1 MSGVEIQFM
10 FHRSNDKIDP
20 ERAPPPC
27 RNFSRVAS
35 LAFHFH
41 LICHKPLYMRPNFDH
56 CLALSVRHCFLWIL
70 LSCGPG
76 EPGES
81 RVFVGHGESAWL
93 DGSGWFEYQVWL
105 ILCILLLFYLIQIS
119 IFKWKYCLWGSK
131 RIWWYPSSDGPKV
144 ISNEGMDFN
153 DPKEFDDPQVFN
165 DTKGISIGS
174 MDFDTPK
181 GYSDTSIFDG
191 LVLNIVMI
199 NFAL

>member
-1 MSGVEIQFM
+1 MKYGKDMSGVEIQFM

-93 DGSGWFEYQVWL
+93 GGSDWCGVPVFFSFQ
-105 ILCILLLFYLIQIS
+105 
-119 IFKWKYCLWGSK
+119 
-131 RIWWYPSSDGPKV
+131 SDPKV
-144 ISNEGMDFN
+144 FSNGNIVFD
-153 DPKEFDDPQVFN
+153 DSKEFDDPQVSQSLKVFSVAFKVVCSTN
-165 DTKGISIGS
+165 KSS
-174 MDFDTPK
+174 CH
-181 GYSDTSIFDG
+181 
-191 LVLNIVMI
+191 
-199 NFAL
+199 